1 MVEACQR
8 PPFAVG
14 TPSSFSDTA
23 MTLNDLPW
31 ACSSKVQSDRFGQ
44 EGCLTGML
52 PLGAPYGV
60 DALGLPGGI
69 QMMRRH

>member
-1 MVEACQR
+1 
-8 PPFAVG
+8 
-14 TPSSFSDTA
+14 